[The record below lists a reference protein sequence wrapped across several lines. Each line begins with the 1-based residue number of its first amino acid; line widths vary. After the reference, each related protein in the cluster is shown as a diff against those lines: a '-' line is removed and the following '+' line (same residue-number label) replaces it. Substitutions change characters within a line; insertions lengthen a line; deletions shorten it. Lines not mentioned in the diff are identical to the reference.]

1 MTEELALIDEYPSE
15 ENVVN
20 PALNGITI
28 QVLSLDEAA
37 TPDNTPPVI
46 GNFVPA
52 QGTILDEQQSVSFDV
67 TDNSGLFSTIILHA
81 VYADGIE
88 EVVHDGTNFRGLYQ
102 TSSSRVIITDG
113 WRYTVLRTGG
123 WPSSPVTIRAFAVD
137 GEGNL
142 TEA

>member
-1 MTEELALIDEYPSE
+1 M
-15 ENVVN
+15 
-20 PALNGITI
+20 
-28 QVLSLDEAA
+28 
-37 TPDNTPPVI
+37 
-46 GNFVPA
+46 
-52 QGTILDEQQSVSFDV
+52 SFDV